1 MAKYDWNQLEKDFI
15 LSDYKSVRE
24 FCKYKGIKYNGNT
37 QQHTKGWNENKEEKQ
52 LQKSYKTV
60 AKVIEKQSE
69 KEAQQIVDLKSI
81 ANDLA
86 LNIIKSNTEL
96 HIHTDMFGNQFKGT
110 IDANRLKK
118 LTSALKDINDILV
131 DKNGNTQNDLENA
144 KSVLVK
150 IKEVA
155 NNEQSN

>member
-1 MAKYDWNQLEKDFI
+1 MKKNQLEVFLESKTYHIIKTLKSSQKDGR
-15 LSDYKSVRE
+15 KKRR
-24 FCKYKGIKYNGNT
+24 
-37 QQHTKGWNENKEEKQ
+37 
-52 LQKSYKTV
+52 QKSGEKT
-60 AKVIEKQSE
+60 AKTIEKIIEKQSE
-69 KEAQQIVDLKSI
+69 KEAQQIVDLKTI

-118 LTSALKDINDILV
+118 LASALKDINDILV

-144 KSVLVK
+144 KNVLVK

>member
-131 DKNGNTQNDLENA
+131 DKNGNTQNDLDNA
-144 KSVLVK
+144 KEILVK

-155 NNEQSN
+155 NNDRRS